1 MTPSIARPTT
11 DADVG
16 WRSLRALKTFKLDQF
31 LKYQGWVESGG
42 EAKVLIRA
50 GEVSVNGTVETRRGK
65 RLEAGDVIQLGE
77 RSCVVGG
84 A

>member
-1 MTPSIARPTT
+1 
-11 DADVG
+11 
-16 WRSLRALKTFKLDQF
+16 LKTFKLDQF

-50 GEVSVNGTVETRRGK
+50 GEVSVNGIVETRRGK
-65 RLEAGDVIQLGE
+65 RLAAGDVIQLGE
-77 RSCVVGG
+77 RNCVVGE

>member
-1 MTPSIARPTT
+1 MTISIARPTT
-11 DADVG
+11 DADVRR
-16 WRSLRALKTFKLDQF
+16 RSPGILKTFKLDQF